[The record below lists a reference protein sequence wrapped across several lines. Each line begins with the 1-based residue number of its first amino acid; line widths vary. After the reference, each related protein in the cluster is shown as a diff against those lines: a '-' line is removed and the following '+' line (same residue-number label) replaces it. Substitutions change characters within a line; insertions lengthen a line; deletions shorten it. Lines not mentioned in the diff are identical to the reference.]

1 MSIEAP
7 ENMWLVSVII
17 PVYNVERCLKKCLDS
32 VINQTYSNLEIIMID
47 DGSNDN
53 SGTICDDYAR
63 LDKRIKVIH
72 NKNAGVSNARNTGIE
87 ICKGEFVAFIDS
99 DDYVDNSYIQCLVE
113 PQKKKSYDLVL
124 CNYLDYYVDNARID
138 NHLLTD
144 DELCKLSGDFHKDY
158 NVFKQL
164 MWYPVLKLY
173 KMEIINDNNLR
184 FPEDLT
190 DGEDQ
195 YFNFLYYENVN
206 EYCYINQALYTYCH
220 WPSQSLS
227 RKKTLSSYISN
238 IKKLK
243 KEKEFLKS
251 LEIYK
256 YENILIDSAFII
268 IRRYSISKGNGFKD
282 FKLRTK
288 EVLDIVK
295 NELDNVK
302 ELSFKRKVLKICLK
316 NRLFFIIYLYY
327 LLRHWL
333 LKE

>member
-1 MSIEAP
+1 MNIEAS

-32 VINQTYSNLEIIMID
+32 VINQTYSNLDIILID

-53 SGTICDDYAR
+53 SGIICDDYAR

-72 NKNAGVSNARNTGIE
+72 NNNAGVSNARNTGIE

-113 PQKKKSYDLVL
+113 PQKKNSYDLVL
-124 CNYLDYYVDNARID
+124 CNYLDFFVDNARIE
-138 NHLLTD
+138 NHVLTD
-144 DELCKLSGDFHKDY
+144 DKLCKLSGDFHKDY
-158 NVFKQL
+158 HVFKQL

-195 YFNFLYYENVN
+195 FFNFLYYEKVN
-206 EYCYINQALYTYCH
+206 KYCYINRALYTYCH
-220 WPSQSLS
+220 RSSHSLS
-227 RKKTLSSYISN
+227 RKITLSSYISN
-238 IKKLK
+238 IKKIK

-251 LEIYK
+251 FNICK
-256 YENILIDSAFII
+256 YENVLIESAFFIM
-268 IRRYSISKGNGFKD
+268 RKYSIIKGTGFKG

-288 EVLDIVK
+288 EIVGIIE
-295 NELDNVK
+295 NELENVN
-302 ELSFKRKVLKICLK
+302 ELTFKQKILKVCLNK
-316 NRLFFIIYLYY
+316 RIYILLYLYY
-327 LLRHWL
+327 LFKHWL
-333 LKE
+333 YG